1 MGTPDITEKDEL
13 TYTTEEGVFLEKFK
27 GVGNVERTLNREE
40 FMSRTE

>member
-27 GVGNVERTLNREE
+27 GVGNVEQTPNRAEDRS
-40 FMSRTE
+40 MTE